1 MVHLTS
7 YLAPDQVLLDA
18 DATSKDAALALAG
31 TVLAAAHAGL
41 AGDDVAALLQARERV
56 ASTGVGDG
64 IAIPHAVCPTL
75 REPLLA
81 LLRTRTPIDFDAI
94 DQQPVDLVF
103 ALLVPEHFTDEHLK
117 ILAHLAEMFSDRTF
131 CQSLRE
137 AADDTTLYQR
147 LAAWS
152 AVSRAATP

>member
-94 DQQPVDLVF
+94 DQQPVRLMLIILAPSGAHALHLRLIARMARLVRDPRLRAGLF
-103 ALLVPEHFTDEHLK
+103 SASSPGEAYALLG
-117 ILAHLAEMFSDRTF
+117 AAEGAKPARD
-131 CQSLRE
+131 
-137 AADDTTLYQR
+137 
-147 LAAWS
+147 
-152 AVSRAATP
+152 